1 MLFHNYLETLLGS
14 KAKVKILRVL
24 IRYETKKFTSRE
36 LAVQISFSHTAVL
49 KVLPEFEE
57 MEIVNKESHGTSNL
71 ITINQESYCYPFLKQ
86 LFEAEEKTTEELKQ
100 AIKHSLP
107 EAEIIILFGSIAKKK
122 EEINSDIDILVI
134 TKEKDLCGE
143 NIAKMQ
149 TLFSKKFGNVI
160 AAQILTKKEFEKKK
174 NKPFIKDLLSKKYIL
189 LKGAIK

>member
-24 IRYETKKFTSRE
+24 IRYGTKKFTSRE
-36 LAVQISFSHTAVL
+36 LAVQMSLSHTAVL
-49 KVLPEFEE
+49 KALPELEE
-57 MEIVNKESHGTSNL
+57 MDIVNKESHGTSNL

-86 LFEAEEKTTEELKQ
+86 LFEAEEKTIEELKH
-100 AIKHSLP
+100 AIKHPLL
-107 EAEIIILFGSIAKKK
+107 ETEIIILFGSIAEKK
-122 EEINSDIDILVI
+122 EEINSDIDLLVI
-134 TKEKDLCGE
+134 TKEKDLCEE

-149 TLFSKKFGNVI
+149 NLFSKKFGNVI